1 MHRFAFGLALALLF
15 PGGSCLAQGLFFEHR
30 DWQLVCDNTRTCR
43 AAGYQADGDERAVS
57 VLLTREAGR
66 GRAVAGQ
73 VMLGPVDSASAKLP
87 AISLRVAGKP
97 LGRID
102 VAGAEEAAVLT
113 PPQVAAI
120 VDGVL
125 HSLEIDFSGG
135 GQHWRLSGAGAAAAL
150 LKMDEVQGRLN
161 TAGALV
167 RRGTRSEDAVLPA
180 VPKPVVQ
187 AAAVPPQRARDA
199 KLVGAILPRLR
210 PSPKICPDYSE
221 PAEPAKIWRLD
232 DRKLLFSMR
241 CWLAAYNAGYGYWVV
256 NDQPPYQPVL
266 VTTDGSDFEPEAS
279 RIIAMQ
285 KGRGPA
291 DCFSSQQWVWDG
303 TRFVQTEEGS
313 TGLCRGVT
321 AGGPWDLPTLV
332 TDVRPPADRRTT
344 EEKRK

>member
-1 MHRFAFGLALALLF
+1 MHRFAFGLVLALSAL
-15 PGGSCLAQGLFFEHR
+15 GGPCLAQGLFFEQD

-43 AAGYQADGDERAVS
+43 AAGYQAEGVEPAVS

-66 GRAVAGQ
+66 GHAVTGQ
-73 VMLGPVDSASAKLP
+73 VMLGPLDASSAKLP
-87 AISLRVAGKP
+87 PLTLQIGGKALGP
-97 LGRID
+97 LA
-102 VAGAEEAAVLT
+102 VTGAEEAAVLS
-113 PPQVAAI
+113 PPQVAA
-120 VDGVL
+120 VL
-125 HSLEIDFSGG
+125 DALVHTADIAVAGG
-135 GQHWRLSGAGAAAAL
+135 GQRWHLSGAGAAAAL
-150 LKMDEVQGRLN
+150 LKMDEAQGRLG
-161 TAGALV
+161 TPGAVV
-167 RRGTRSEDAVLPA
+167 RKGTRREDAVLPPL
-180 VPKPVVQ
+180 PKPAVQ
-187 AAAVPPQRARDA
+187 AVALPPAHARDA
-199 KLVGAILPRLR
+199 RLVATILPRLR

-232 DRKLLFSMR
+232 GGKLLFSMR

-256 NDQPPYQPVL
+256 NDKPPYQPVL
-266 VTTDGSDFEPEAS
+266 VTTDGTDFEPETS

-291 DCFSSQQWVWDG
+291 DCFSMEQWVWDG
-303 TRFVQTEEGS
+303 ARFVHTASGT